1 MWGHVGIS
9 IGNRNFLFF
18 LKQSYYRMDGRADLG
33 LFYIFFEAEHL
44 NMNNIFWNFGAFTL
58 KGKEFLKTRPLVCSP
73 FQGKKSLVVL
83 ICRRRWFSFSVF
95 FAVATVAREADLSK
109 LAPTTILLFL

>member
-18 LKQSYYRMDGRADLG
+18 RKQSYYRMDGRADLG
-33 LFYIFFEAEHL
+33 LFYIFFEVTHL

-58 KGKEFLKTRPLVCSP
+58 KGKLGGGFKYFL
-73 FQGKKSLVVL
+73 
-83 ICRRRWFSFSVF
+83 FS
-95 FAVATVAREADLSK
+95 T
-109 LAPTTILLFL
+109 LFGEMIQFD